1 MEKVYKKRY
10 ETRKKEYSKY
20 REIVT
25 VFSSVSNEAPTK
37 FKQACID
44 LGEMLSENDYKIS
57 YGGSRGGCNRWLV
70 DGAEK
75 TGKGDIRAVAYKS
88 WAVNKRMEKP
98 PKGMRTEVVHTNG
111 PNLMQRI
118 AELKKDALAC
128 VVLPGGPATL
138 EEMWN
143 AIGGVAEFAPIP
155 VIIVNIDGFYNEQKE
170 QMEKMSD
177 YFYWPKY
184 NKYVLFVDSIKEV
197 IETLNTFR
205 YLKIIQRGE
214 TPYKSNAERKKR
226 SNSLKKSKELSK
238 TRKLK
243 KRT

>member
-1 MEKVYKKRY
+1 MEKVFKRRY
-10 ETRKKEYSKY
+10 ETRKKEYTKY

-25 VFSSVSNEAPTK
+25 VFSSVSNEAPKK
-37 FKQACID
+37 FKKACFD

-75 TGKGDIRAVAYKS
+75 THKGDIRAVAYSS
-88 WAVNKRMEKP
+88 WAVNKRMEHP
-98 PKGMRTEVVHTNG
+98 PKGMVTEVIHTDG
-111 PNLMQRI
+111 PNLMLRI

-155 VIIVNIDGFYNEQKE
+155 VIIVNIDGFYDEQKK

-214 TPYKSNAERKKR
+214 APYKVDEMRSKRKERQ
-226 SNSLKKSKELSK
+226 SLKKKNKNK
-238 TRKLK
+238 TRKVRK
-243 KRT
+243 